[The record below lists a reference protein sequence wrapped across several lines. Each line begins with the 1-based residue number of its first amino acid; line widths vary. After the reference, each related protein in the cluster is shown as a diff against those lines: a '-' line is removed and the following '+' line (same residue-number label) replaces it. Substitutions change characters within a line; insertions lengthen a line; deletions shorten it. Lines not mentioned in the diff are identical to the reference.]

1 MSDVLAGLE
10 PRSLWGHFSEM
21 TGVPRPSKHEERVV
35 AWARSVA
42 EKHGFEV
49 RTDEIGNLVVVVPAT
64 PGRESAPVIILQGH
78 LDMVCEKNNDVE
90 HDFMNDPIRPRID
103 GDWVYATGTTLGAD
117 NGIGVAAGL
126 AAATDPDVVHGPLEL
141 LFTLDEETGLT
152 GAQRLDGSLLQGR
165 TMLNLDS
172 EEDGVIFAG
181 CAGGADTHLMLT
193 PKTNAAPSGTTAHA
207 VEVGGL
213 RGGHSGLNIHEN
225 RGNAIKILVRLL
237 DRLAASG
244 VAYDLAT
251 LGGGSAHNAIPR
263 EARAVIHLPDG
274 GDAKLDKVLGPFK
287 EDIRAELKGIDEG
300 IEIRVTPADGGSDV
314 MVAADRDRLIA
325 LLMAL
330 PHGVLGMSQEL
341 PGLVETSNNLATVGA
356 DNGRIK
362 IIVSSRSSIG
372 PIQEGLLASIRA
384 VGNLAGSEVQTH
396 DGYPGWKPNM
406 ASPVLGVVR
415 EVYGELWDREPEVT
429 AIHAGLECGLL
440 GEKVPG
446 LDMVSFGPQIEGAH
460 SPEERIQISSVARFW
475 EALKKTLDRLSS

>member
-1 MSDVLAGLE
+1 
-10 PRSLWGHFSEM
+10 
-21 TGVPRPSKHEERVV
+21 
-35 AWARSVA
+35 
-42 EKHGFEV
+42 
-49 RTDEIGNLVVVVPAT
+49 
-64 PGRESAPVIILQGH
+64 
-78 LDMVCEKNNDVE
+78 
-90 HDFMNDPIRPRID
+90 
-103 GDWVYATGTTLGAD
+103 
-117 NGIGVAAGL
+117 
-126 AAATDPDVVHGPLEL
+126 
-141 LFTLDEETGLT
+141 
-152 GAQRLDGSLLQGR
+152 
-165 TMLNLDS
+165 
-172 EEDGVIFAG
+172 
-181 CAGGADTHLMLT
+181 MLT

-251 LGGGSAHNAIPR
+251 LEGGSAHNAIPR
-263 EARAVIHLPDG
+263 ESRAVIHLPDG

-287 EDIRAELKGIDEG
+287 EDILAELKGIDEG

-362 IIVSSRSSIG
+362 IIVSSRSSIA

-415 EVYGELWDREPEVT
+415 EVYGELWDGDPAVT

-460 SPEERIQISSVARFW
+460 SPEERIQISSVSRFW

>member
-10 PRSLWGHFSEM
+10 PRFLWGHFSEM
-21 TGVPRPSKHEERVV
+21 TAVPRPSKHEERVV

-49 RTDEIGNLVVVVPAT
+49 RSDEIGNLVVVVPAT
-64 PGRESAPVIILQGH
+64 AGRESAPVIILQGH

-152 GAQRLDGSLLQGR
+152 GAQRLDGSMLQGR

-181 CAGGADTHLMLT
+181 CAGGADTHLLLT
-193 PKTNAAPSGTTAHA
+193 PKTTAAPSGTTAHA

-225 RGNAIKILVRLL
+225 RGNAIKVLVRLL
-237 DRLAASG
+237 DRMAASG

-251 LGGGSAHNAIPR
+251 LEGGSAHNAIPR

-274 GDAKLDKVLGPFK
+274 GDAELDKVLGPFK
-287 EDIRAELKGIDEG
+287 QDVQAELKGIDDG
-300 IEIRVTPADGGSDV
+300 VEIRVTPAEGGSSV
-314 MVAADRDRLIA
+314 MVPADRDRLIG
-325 LLMAL
+325 LLLAL

-341 PGLVETSNNLATVGA
+341 PGLVETSNNLATVDA
-356 DNGRIK
+356 DNGRIR
-362 IIVSSRSSIG
+362 IIVSSRSSIA

-415 EVYGELWDREPEVT
+415 EVYGELWNGEPEVT

-475 EALKKTLDRLSS
+475 DALKKTLDRLSS